1 MEANDLLW
9 RAARDATFAV
19 DRSEA
24 SKSSENTA
32 SGQSGEACG
41 SAAADQPN
49 PSQEPSG
56 STRSTADEEW
66 REALGVLAGLCE
78 SVMNTDY
85 SKLDLIE
92 HTDMFERAQRS
103 IAGLTVVIKQQK
115 AWMERLRLEL
125 AVSRLQECSTE
136 GPKILRFGSLEELG
150 NFLAD
155 EAAANQ

>member
-1 MEANDLLW
+1 M
-9 RAARDATFAV
+9 
-19 DRSEA
+19 
-24 SKSSENTA
+24 
-32 SGQSGEACG
+32 
-41 SAAADQPN
+41 
-49 PSQEPSG
+49 
-56 STRSTADEEW
+56 
-66 REALGVLAGLCE
+66 LAGLCE